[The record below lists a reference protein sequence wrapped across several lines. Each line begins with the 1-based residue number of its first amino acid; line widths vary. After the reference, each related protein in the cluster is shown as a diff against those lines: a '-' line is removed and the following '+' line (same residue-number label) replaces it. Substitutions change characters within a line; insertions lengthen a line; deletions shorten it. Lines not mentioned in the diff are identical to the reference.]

1 MLALTLVPV
10 VVFLA
15 VLVLMDSFKLV
26 RPFAILVA
34 ISWGGLAAFALEPVH
49 RALVTGGYV
58 DAQTLVR
65 YVAPAGEEVLKA
77 GFVLLLLAR
86 HRIGFLVDAA
96 VQGFAV
102 GAGFALVENASY
114 LAAMPDAPALVWIV
128 RGFGTAV
135 LHGGTTAIVAILA
148 KSWLERQSKP
158 RTVARCAFALLPGLA
173 LSTAVHSAYNHLL
186 LPPVASTL
194 LLLIALP
201 LLLLAVFERS
211 ERATSDWVG
220 GGMDMELARLDELV
234 SEEFSSSNYGRYL
247 QELKGRFD
255 GPVVADM
262 VCLLRLQLELS
273 VQARALVMAR
283 QAGLS
288 LPPDPDLAPALDEVA
303 ALRRAIG
310 VTGMMALRPLALR
323 ADQDAFH
330 RNVLTRK

>member
-1 MLALTLVPV
+1 MLALTLLPV
-10 VVFLA
+10 LAFLT

-34 ISWGGLAAFALEPVH
+34 ISWGGLAAFALDPVH
-49 RALVTGGYV
+49 TALVRDGHV
-58 DAQTLVR
+58 DAQRLVR
-65 YVAPAGEEVLKA
+65 YVAPALEELLKA

-114 LAAMPDAPALVWIV
+114 LAALPDAPTVVWIV

-135 LHGGTTAIVAILA
+135 LHGGTTAIVAIMA
-148 KSWLERQSKP
+148 KSWLGRRAGAQ
-158 RTVARCAFALLPGLA
+158 TVGRCVVALLPGLA
-173 LSTAVHSAYNHLL
+173 LTTTVHSAYNHLL
-186 LPPVASTL
+186 LPPLASTL

-201 LLLLAVFERS
+201 LLLVAVFDRS
-211 ERATSDWVG
+211 ERATSEWVG

-234 SEEFSSSNYGRYL
+234 TEEFPNSNYGRYL

-273 VQARALVMAR
+273 VQARALILAR
-283 QAGLS
+283 QAGLT
-288 LPPDPDLAPALDEVA
+288 LPPDPDLEPTFAEIA

-310 VTGMMALRPLALR
+310 VTGMMALRPLALSTE
-323 ADQDAFH
+323 QEAFH
-330 RNVLTRK
+330 RNLLTRS